1 MFKNKAL
8 FLDRDGVVNVD
19 YGYVHKKEDFHFI
32 DGIFSLAAAAL
43 REGFLII
50 IVTNQAGIG
59 RGYYTEA
66 QFHEL
71 MDWVKDEFRRRG
83 AALHAFYF
91 CPCHPTHGIG
101 SYKKES
107 PFRKPA
113 PGMLLQA
120 ASDYNIDL
128 KASLMVGDSLTDME
142 AGRTAGIGHLF
153 YLAPKNAVRGGPPLP
168 GVDVAYSL
176 SEIEARLFLCDNT
189 PPSAEHFLK
198 GYYNT
203 L

>member
-19 YGYVHKKEDFHFI
+19 HGYVHTKEDFHFI
-32 DGIFSLAAAAL
+32 DGIFSLAATAL
-43 REGFLII
+43 REGFLIV

-71 MDWVKDEFRRRG
+71 MNWVKDEFRRHG
-83 AALHAFYF
+83 AAVHAVYF
-91 CPCHPTHGIG
+91 CPCHPAHGIG
-101 SYKKES
+101 RYKKES

-120 ASDYNIDL
+120 AADHNIDL
-128 KASLMVGDSLTDME
+128 KASLMVGDALTDME
-142 AGRTAGIGHLF
+142 AGRAAGVGRLFHLTSERSAPTDPPILGATVVRS
-153 YLAPKNAVRGGPPLP
+153 LAEV
-168 GVDVAYSL
+168 
-176 SEIEARLFLCDNT
+176 EARLHDADESRRL
-189 PPSAEHFLK
+189 P
-198 GYYNT
+198 
-203 L
+203 

>member
-83 AALHAFYF
+83 AAVHAVYF
-91 CPCHPTHGIG
+91 CPCHPTRGIG
-101 SYKKES
+101 RYRRES

-120 ASDYNIDL
+120 AADHDIDL
-128 KASLMVGDSLTDME
+128 EASLMVGDALTDME
-142 AGRTAGIGHLF
+142 AGRAAGVGRLF
-153 YLAPKNAVRGGPPLP
+153 YLTPERDAPAAPPPPGAVVVR
-168 GVDVAYSL
+168 SL
-176 SEIEARLFLCDNT
+176 AEVEARLHDADE
-189 PPSAEHFLK
+189 SRGDA
-198 GYYNT
+198 
-203 L
+203 